1 MKIRQPLII
10 NIPVPTQFQNNW
22 EPIVHTWILKYNDLY
37 PDHIIEFVN
46 PQITY
51 YNREDGESMMEGNI
65 EITMT
70 SLIDARTTDSLPL

>member
-10 NIPVPTQFQNNW
+10 NIPVPEQFQNDW
-22 EPIVHTWILKYNDLY
+22 EPIVQKWIYEYTDVY

-51 YNREDGESMMEGNI
+51 YNRDNGESMMKGNI

-70 SLIDARTTDSLPL
+70 SLIDARLSSTLPY